1 MCYENKTGRSL
12 ASVAVNPAVPATT
25 ALKVRAIEFF
35 LTVFIM
41 FALSE
46 IVDSISR
53 PKRLNI
59 YFAKRLKILAVIT
72 KLWFTSSYSPSAAFL
87 LFVDN

>member
-1 MCYENKTGRSL
+1 
-12 ASVAVNPAVPATT
+12 
-25 ALKVRAIEFF
+25 
-35 LTVFIM
+35 M

-59 YFAKRLKILAVIT
+59 YFAKRLKILVAFA
-72 KLWFTSSYSPSAAFL
+72 KLWFTSSYSSSVVFL

>member
-1 MCYENKTGRSL
+1 
-12 ASVAVNPAVPATT
+12 
-25 ALKVRAIEFF
+25 
-35 LTVFIM
+35 M

-72 KLWFTSSYSPSAAFL
+72 KLWFTSSYSSSVVFL